1 MACAGGLRCD
11 KPFRAKTVPD
21 CGARIVLK
29 LPFAGVAELVDA
41 RDLGSRDESRGGS
54 SPSAR
59 TTPRVK
65 AKRRTPTPIIPMRSG
80 AARSP
85 RTEVGSMQ
93 VTETLSEGLKREF
106 KVVVP
111 AAELDAKV
119 KTRLEEL
126 KDRVRINGFRPGKV
140 PVAHLKRVYG
150 RSAMAEVIEATVR
163 DTNNQIVSERGFKL
177 AADPKVTL
185 PTEQDAI
192 EKLISGESD
201 LDYTMAVEIVPP
213 IKLADF
219 KTLKLTKL
227 TSDVT
232 DAEIDEA
239 LARIAE
245 QNKPYSAK
253 LEGGKAAKD
262 DRVII
267 SFAGTIGGEPFE
279 GGSGDDSAVLI
290 GSNTFIPGFED
301 QLIGIAAGE
310 TRTLKVKFPEH
321 YQAANLAGKDAE
333 FVVAAKSIETPGSV
347 TLNDEFAKSL
357 GLESLAKLREAVKDR
372 IAREHVAASRQK
384 VKRALLDQLDTA
396 HKFEPPP
403 SLVEEEFERVWKS
416 VLGEMENEK
425 KTFADEDTTEEK
437 AKAEYRA
444 IAERRVRLGLVLA
457 EIGEKNSITV
467 TEDEL
472 NRAIMEHVRQFPGQ
486 EQRVWD
492 YYRQNP
498 QAVASIRAPLYE
510 EKVVD
515 FLLELANVTEKK
527 VSRDELYKEDEPAAA

>member
-1 MACAGGLRCD
+1 
-11 KPFRAKTVPD
+11 
-21 CGARIVLK
+21 
-29 LPFAGVAELVDA
+29 
-41 RDLGSRDESRGGS
+41 
-54 SPSAR
+54 
-59 TTPRVK
+59 
-65 AKRRTPTPIIPMRSG
+65 
-80 AARSP
+80 
-85 RTEVGSMQ
+85 MQ

-119 KTRLEEL
+119 NVRLGEL

-163 DTNNQIVSERGFKL
+163 DTNNQIVTERGYKL

-185 PTEQDAI
+185 PTEQDAV

-213 IKLADF
+213 IELTDF
-219 KTLKLTKL
+219 KTIKLTKL
-227 TSDVT
+227 TSEVA
-232 DAEIDEA
+232 DAEVDEA
-239 LARIAE
+239 VTRITE

-253 LEGGKAAKD
+253 GEGEKAAKD
-262 DRVII
+262 DRVVI
-267 SFAGTIGGEPFE
+267 SFAGTIDGQPFE
-279 GGSGDDSAVLI
+279 GGSGDDSVVLI

-301 QLIGIAAGE
+301 QLIGIATGE

-333 FVVAAKSIETPGSV
+333 FVVTAKSIESPGSV
-347 TLNDEFAKSL
+347 TVDDEFAKSL
-357 GLESLAKLREAVKDR
+357 GLESLAKLRDAVKER
-372 IAREHVAASRQK
+372 IGRDHVAMSRQK
-384 VKRALLDQLDTA
+384 LKRALLDELDA
-396 HKFEPPP
+396 RHKFEPPP
-403 SLVEEEFERVWKS
+403 SLVEEEFDRVWKS

-425 KTFADEDTTEEK
+425 KTFADENTTEEK

-457 EIGEKNSITV
+457 EIGEKNKIAV
-467 TEDEL
+467 TDEEL
-472 NRAIMEHVRQFPGQ
+472 NRAVMEHVRQFPGQ

-498 QAVASIRAPLYE
+498 QALASLRAPIYE

-515 FLLELANVTEKK
+515 FLVELAGVTEKK
-527 VSRDELYKEDEPAAA
+527 VTREELFKEDESAAA